1 MKNDM
6 RITYPLWQMGFI
18 SIMMALVFLIGI
30 SAKFEVYD
38 DGGFMFTANLPFWH
52 GVIVS
57 VLLLSVFIVLAL
69 FIRKVVQHNKKFPT
83 HKISLFTIKP
93 QEYMDDD
100 ELFQEVTRRATQKVY
115 SFFSIALPAIAVFF
129 MILPVPRVWII
140 LGILSLSIAQYLI
153 YFLTIR
159 KYTKEDNE

>member
-1 MKNDM
+1 M

-18 SIMMALVFLIGI
+18 AIIMALVFLIGI

-38 DGGFMFTANLPFWH
+38 DGGFMFTAELPFWN
-52 GVIVS
+52 GIIVS
-57 VLLLSVFIVLAL
+57 ALLLSVFIVMAI
-69 FIRKVVQHNKKFPT
+69 FIRKVIQHNKIFPM

-115 SFFSIALPAIAVFF
+115 SFFSVALPTIAVIF
-129 MILPVPRVWII
+129 MIIPIPRVWMI

-153 YFLTIR
+153 YYTTIR